1 MTAKD
6 VSMRL
11 KINLRTTQRLCKE
24 IGLVKYK
31 NKYIVTE
38 DDFER
43 LKIAYKK
50 HQIAYEYF
58 SEQIAK
64 ANDKTNDKQTNELSQ
79 NEDGESELITE
90 YFTPEDYTEF
100 QKRLIEYNILHE
112 RIGDLKNEVQYLRKS
127 LDKQAEQMET
137 LLNSFNNTIASIR
150 ERNAIEYKK
159 QNETE

>member
-1 MTAKD
+1 MTAKE

-11 KINLRTTQRLCKE
+11 QINLRTTQRLCKE
-24 IGLVKYK
+24 IGLAKYN

-38 DDFER
+38 ADFES

-50 HQIAYEYF
+50 HQLAYEYY

-64 ANDKTNDKQTNELSQ
+64 ANDKTNDKQANELSQ
-79 NEDGESELITE
+79 DDEAENELITE

-100 QKRLIEYNILHE
+100 QKRLIEYTILHE
-112 RIGDLKNEVQYLRKS
+112 RIGDLKNEVQYLRTS
-127 LDKQAEQMET
+127 LDKQAEQMNV

-150 ERNAIEYKK
+150 ERNAIDYKK
-159 QNETE
+159 QNNED

>member
-24 IGLVKYK
+24 IGLAKYN

-38 DDFER
+38 ADFER

-50 HQIAYEYF
+50 HQLAYEYY

-64 ANDKTNDKQTNELSQ
+64 ANDKQANELSQ
-79 NEDGESELITE
+79 DDEAENELITE

-100 QKRLIEYNILHE
+100 QKRLIEYTILHE
-112 RIGDLKNEVQYLRKS
+112 RIGDLKNEVQYLRTS
-127 LDKQAEQMET
+127 LDKQAEQMNV

-150 ERNAIEYKK
+150 ERNAIDYKK
-159 QNETE
+159 QNNED